1 MAFKKK
7 VEKKEETIE
16 ILQIEK
22 VKVSLYILGTTPLLM
37 NRMSK
42 KTRETLLLPPLP
54 MRNRA
59 ARAEKLKH
67 EPIAE
72 FNEAVYRCQ
81 ADDAPTL
88 IHVPNGAFKKAIA
101 QAALDIP
108 GATKAQIGRLVSV
121 TDPTV
126 HLFGKP
132 YLHMCPVRPP
142 GQAPDIRTRAIFPQW
157 ACKVTFGFIR
167 RLISERDVLNLVA
180 AAGVITGVG
189 DGRPEKGALDFGQW
203 DVVSA
208 NDKDWNRIVKSQGR
222 KVQVEA
228 MNSPQAYDAEAEE
241 LLAWFSTELLKR
253 DSRPASEL
261 ADDVDIDDDVGDEDE
276 FELPVK
282 HSNLKEAESDQQTKG

>member
-22 VKVSLYILGTTPLLM
+22 AKVSLYILGTTPLLM

-126 HLFGKP
+126 YLFGKP

-241 LLAWFSTELLKR
+241 LLAWFNTELLKR

-261 ADDVDIDDDVGDEDE
+261 ADEIDDDIGDEDE

-282 HSNLKEAESDQQTKG
+282 HSNLKEAESDQQTKD